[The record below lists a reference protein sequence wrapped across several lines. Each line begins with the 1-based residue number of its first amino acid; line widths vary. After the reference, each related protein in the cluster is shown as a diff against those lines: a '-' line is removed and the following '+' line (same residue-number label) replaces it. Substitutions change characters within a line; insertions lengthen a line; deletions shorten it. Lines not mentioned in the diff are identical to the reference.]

1 LFPKDKSAGHPMDY
15 KVPNFG
21 IDQPDVATTFNSLE
35 VAEAMRQHRWNLSA
49 GWGKAGPKPT

>member
-1 LFPKDKSAGHPMDY
+1 MDY